1 MTDAGVRDALL
12 AIFRDVLAN
21 PSLEIDPAD
30 VEEAIPG
37 FDSGRK
43 VFVVLEVEERF
54 GLHLRSREI
63 DALRCF
69 GDWIATV
76 ERHLAARR

>member
-1 MTDAGVRDALL
+1 MSDDTIRDSLL
-12 AIFRDVLAN
+12 AIFRDVLEN
-21 PSLEIDPAD
+21 PALEIAPEDA
-30 VEEAIPG
+30 ESAIPG

-63 DALRCF
+63 DALRRF

>member
-1 MTDAGVRDALL
+1 MNEPGLRDSLL

-21 PSLEIDPAD
+21 PTLEIAPDDP
-30 VEEAIPG
+30 ESAIPG

-63 DALRCF
+63 DALRRF